1 MVHSHCNPKFSN
13 IRPLTTGGEN
23 LILKKCYSEIKGRE
37 NHLLKESKCTSINIV
52 KNRRNAI
59 QDNIR
64 VDIVPAGG

>member
-1 MVHSHCNPKFSN
+1 MVHSHYNPKFSN
-13 IRPLTTGGEN
+13 IRPLTNCREVPV
-23 LILKKCYSEIKGRE
+23 LKKCYSKIKERE